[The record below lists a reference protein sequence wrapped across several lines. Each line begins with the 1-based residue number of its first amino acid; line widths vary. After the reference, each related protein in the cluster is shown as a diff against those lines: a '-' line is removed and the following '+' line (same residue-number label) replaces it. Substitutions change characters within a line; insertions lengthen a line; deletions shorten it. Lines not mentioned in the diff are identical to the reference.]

1 MNSITRRVTS
11 LVVAGAILTGG
22 AGAALAQCATPAN
35 ANANGTS
42 TQAAAQ
48 RGGNPAVHAAVAKA
62 IQDTLGVTSAELKAA
77 HKAGTS
83 DAQLATQK
91 GVARET
97 LVNAVAAAIT
107 ASRPATAPA
116 LTEAQILAKANQIV
130 DNVPKPKR
138 ARGGNAAPAG
148 NGAQGGAS
156 GGTSTTP
163 SSPGSYNR

>member
-22 AGAALAQCATPAN
+22 AGAALAQCAGS
-35 ANANGTS
+35 ANANGTGA
-42 TQAAAQ
+42 QASAQ
-48 RGGNPAVHAAVAKA
+48 RAGNQAVHEAVAKA
-62 IQDTLGVTSAELKAA
+62 IQDTLGVTSVELRAA
-77 HKAGTS
+77 HKAGTT

-91 GVARET
+91 GVSRET

-107 ASRPATAPA
+107 ASRPADAPT

-156 GGTSTTP
+156 GGTST
-163 SSPGSYNR
+163 SPGSGGSYTP

>member
-11 LVVAGAILTGG
+11 LVVAGAIVAGG
-22 AGAALAQCATPAN
+22 GGAALAQCAGT
-35 ANANGTS
+35 ANGNGAATA
-42 TQAAAQ
+42 QAGSQ
-48 RGGNPAVHAAVAKA
+48 RGGSDAVHTAVAKA
-62 IQDTLGVTSAELKAA
+62 IQDTLGVSTAELRAA
-77 HKAGTS
+77 HKAGTT

-91 GVARET
+91 GVSRDT

-107 ASRPATAPA
+107 ASRAADAPA

-138 ARGGNAAPAG
+138 TRGSNAAPAG
-148 NGAQGGAS
+148 NGTQGGAP

-163 SSPGSYNR
+163 GSGGSYTP